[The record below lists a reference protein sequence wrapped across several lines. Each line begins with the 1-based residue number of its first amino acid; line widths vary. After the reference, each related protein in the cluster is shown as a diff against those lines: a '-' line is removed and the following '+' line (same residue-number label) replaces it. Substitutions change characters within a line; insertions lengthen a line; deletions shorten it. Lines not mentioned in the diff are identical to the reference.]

1 MTTQATTLNASERNV
16 VAMALL
22 LAADQY
28 DKDEQLMRSTAGAP
42 SLNRLADQFKE
53 QADTARRI
61 AELLENAEYVE
72 IGADREADQ
81 GDIY

>member
-28 DKDEQLMRSTAGAP
+28 DKDEQLRRSTAGAP
-42 SLNRLADQFKE
+42 SLNRLADLFKE